1 MVRISPELWS
11 KYDLLMMRVVPKI
24 HMGRIPPK
32 QSRNLMFNDIRANF
46 RQKAPKPKFDHCIPD
61 PKIDSSLVIEFSLI
75 IIMGSRMPIFDHSRA
90 KPETFYL
97 TVKVWPSIK
106 TRPKMPKFDH
116 CRTKIETSCL
126 TVLGFYTRS
135 MG

>member
-1 MVRISPELWS
+1 MLTHDNQLLRKVISAWVRMGLISPELWPKYDLLIMRADFRQKVPKIRMVRISPELWP

-75 IIMGSRMPIFDHSRA
+75 IIMGSRMPKFDHS
-90 KPETFYL
+90 
-97 TVKVWPSIK
+97 
-106 TRPKMPKFDH
+106 
-116 CRTKIETSCL
+116 
-126 TVLGFYTRS
+126 
-135 MG
+135 